1 MKQIGQYLAIYFKKL
16 DKWLVI
22 ALLLCSS
29 LSVLL
34 LYSIFRTGILS
45 SVGASYYRTQLFAS
59 ILGIVIMLILAL
71 VDYHKIV
78 RLWFLYAPVALLLT
92 LLTFTALG
100 ERRAGADDQAWLNFG
115 FIRFQPSE
123 VLKLAFAMTFSLHL
137 AKDEKNMNH
146 PLHMLLLLV
155 HGMIPIGLIA
165 LQGDYGTA
173 IVFGVMFLSML
184 LMANMCWQG

>member
-71 VDYHKIV
+71 VDYRLYSVSAV
-78 RLWFLYAPVALLLT
+78 RSTETCLCHDV
-92 LLTFTALG
+92 
-100 ERRAGADDQAWLNFG
+100 
-115 FIRFQPSE
+115 
-123 VLKLAFAMTFSLHL
+123 
-137 AKDEKNMNH
+137 
-146 PLHMLLLLV
+146 
-155 HGMIPIGLIA
+155 
-165 LQGDYGTA
+165 
-173 IVFGVMFLSML
+173 
-184 LMANMCWQG
+184 